1 VREVSII
8 LVFETRITEITVI
21 RFSANVLI
29 WLVLY
34 NVSVLYKRNDQE
46 GSVQKT
52 HGAENP
58 RFMLFWSV
66 PEILNV
72 EI

>member
-1 VREVSII
+1 
-8 LVFETRITEITVI
+8 
-21 RFSANVLI
+21 VLI

-34 NVSVLYKRNDQE
+34 NVSVLYKRDDRE

-52 HGAENP
+52 YGVENP

-66 PEILNV
+66 PEILNMA
-72 EI
+72 I